1 MDWEAPVDAWYVF
14 LAVSIVSVAIAAV
27 VLGLPTGPPPD
38 SNQAANAIESV
49 ASSPTETSA
58 TWEYE
63 SETVTI
69 DGPTIEMEN
78 EHGTSHASADY
89 GAVVVPVNDSE
100 RLENIARG
108 GSFEAEYADELDDG
122 DTHAVQT
129 FLGELETAYEKNSG
143 EPMTASG
150 EMVVRQVSVDPATD
164 ELENEYESATLEVTE
179 TSRFDNVREVTLSY
193 DGVSGREVEL
203 ELDGTYTTGSDLSY
217 SERRSFRF
225 GYGRIVVSDISSPD
239 VNFAGDPPLS
249 YAVDFD
255 GIEGEKIT
263 WSGTDLG
270 VDEPLTWDNEIERSA
285 EFDDSAPFV
294 EHEED
299 TDRYHVTLVIV

>member
-14 LAVSIVSVAIAAV
+14 LAVSIVSVAVAGV
-27 VLGLPTGPPPD
+27 VFGLPTGPPPD

-49 ASSPTETSA
+49 ASSPTEASA
-58 TWEYE
+58 TWAYE
-63 SETVTI
+63 AETVVI

-78 EHGTSHASADY
+78 EHGTSHASAEYD
-89 GAVVVPVNDSE
+89 AVVVPVNDSD

-108 GSFEAEYADELDDG
+108 AAFEAEYADELDDE
-122 DTHAVQT
+122 DTHAVQA

-150 EMVVRQVSVDPATD
+150 ELVVRQVSVDPDGD
-164 ELENEYESATLEVTE
+164 EVENEYESATLEVTE

-193 DGVSGREVEL
+193 DGVSGRTVEL
-203 ELDGTYTTGSDLSY
+203 NLDGTYTTGSDLSY
-217 SERRSFRF
+217 SEDRSFRF
-225 GYGRIVVSDISSPD
+225 GDGSIVVSDISSPD
-239 VNFAGDPPLS
+239 VGFAGDPPLS
-249 YAVDFD
+249 YTVDFD
-255 GIEGEKIT
+255 GIAGADIT

-270 VDEPLTWDNEIERSA
+270 VDGTVTWDNEIERSA

-294 EHEED
+294 EHRED